1 VTPEVEVVWYCLSGY
16 RSYKGKEFALQLDHS
31 PESCPKLAERLESEE
46 KWICVFLGAYG
57 MVDYC
62 CLVVG
67 KMNDADEHYERI
79 GLVVVDMD
87 TLFKMREEQK
97 HMSITLG

>member
-1 VTPEVEVVWYCLSGY
+1 ME
-16 RSYKGKEFALQLDHS
+16 
-31 PESCPKLAERLESEE
+31 
-46 KWICVFLGAYG
+46 
-57 MVDYC
+57 YC

-79 GLVVVDMD
+79 GLVIVDMN
-87 TLFKMREEQK
+87 TFFKMREEQK